1 LINGEIILIII
12 GTGDPTLHMPIPLS
26 PSQKGQ
32 LKLRTEKIRILA
44 KKEMIGTDKISE
56 IVNKI
61 ASGYNPEKIIL
72 FGSYATGNPNED
84 SDLDLFVIKDT
95 DLPRPQR
102 TVQVR
107 KMIYGSMIPIDL
119 IVYTP
124 KEIDESK
131 ENRFSFVYE
140 VLNTGKTLYER
151 AS

>member
-1 LINGEIILIII
+1 MNG
-12 GTGDPTLHMPIPLS
+12 
-26 PSQKGQ
+26 
-32 LKLRTEKIRILA
+32 
-44 KKEMIGTDKISE
+44 KENISE

-102 TVQVR
+102 TVLVR

-124 KEIDESK
+124 KEIEESK
-131 ENRFSFVYE
+131 ENKFGFVYE
-140 VLNTGKTLYER
+140 VLNNGKTLYER

>member
-1 LINGEIILIII
+1 
-12 GTGDPTLHMPIPLS
+12 M
-26 PSQKGQ
+26 Q
-32 LKLRTEKIRILA
+32 LKSHGLSRFISGVLKNLYISK
-44 KKEMIGTDKISE
+44 KKEMIGKDKISE
-56 IVNKI
+56 IVKKI
-61 ASGYNPEKIIL
+61 ATGYNPDKIIL
-72 FGSYATGNPNED
+72 FGSYASGNPNDD

-102 TVQVR
+102 MVQVR
-107 KMIYGSMIPIDL
+107 KMLYGSMVPIDL

>member
-1 LINGEIILIII
+1 
-12 GTGDPTLHMPIPLS
+12 
-26 PSQKGQ
+26 
-32 LKLRTEKIRILA
+32 
-44 KKEMIGTDKISE
+44 MIGTDKISE

-61 ASGYNPEKIIL
+61 AFGYNPDKIIL
-72 FGSYATGNPNED
+72 FGSYATGYPSED

-102 TVQVR
+102 TAQVR
-107 KMIYGSMIPIDL
+107 RMIYGSMIPIDL

-131 ENRFSFVYE
+131 ENKFGFVYE
-140 VLNTGKTLYER
+140 VLNTGKILYER

>member
-1 LINGEIILIII
+1 
-12 GTGDPTLHMPIPLS
+12 
-26 PSQKGQ
+26 
-32 LKLRTEKIRILA
+32 
-44 KKEMIGTDKISE
+44 MIGTNKISE

-61 ASGYNPEKIIL
+61 ATGYKPEKIIL
-72 FGSYATGNPNED
+72 FGSYATGNPGED
-84 SDLDLFVIKDT
+84 SDLDLLVIKDT

-124 KEIDESK
+124 KEIEESK
-131 ENRFSFVYE
+131 ENKFGFVYE
-140 VLNTGKTLYER
+140 VLKTGKILYER

>member
-1 LINGEIILIII
+1 
-12 GTGDPTLHMPIPLS
+12 
-26 PSQKGQ
+26 
-32 LKLRTEKIRILA
+32 
-44 KKEMIGTDKISE
+44 MIGPDKISE

-61 ASGYNPEKIIL
+61 ALGYNPEKIIL
-72 FGSYATGNPNED
+72 FGSYASGNPNED

-131 ENRFSFVYE
+131 ENKFGFVYE

-151 AS
+151 GSR